1 MSSNKPAAA
10 TPVASKDKPVKA
22 LEEDDEFEDFPAE
35 GLLPHHDASTPR
47 LSRLLPLLLSLQSP
61 AGRRA
66 GLMEKKLGMMKIEA
80 DTQTDWEDAETDG
93 KSGKSKNLWE
103 ESWDD
108 DDNSDDFASQLR

>member
-35 GLLPHHDASTPR
+35 
-47 LSRLLPLLLSLQSP
+47 
-61 AGRRA
+61 
-66 GLMEKKLGMMKIEA
+66 
-80 DTQTDWEDAETDG
+80 DWEDAETDG

-108 DDNSDDFASQLR
+108 DDNSDDFASQLREELKKASGKNESMS